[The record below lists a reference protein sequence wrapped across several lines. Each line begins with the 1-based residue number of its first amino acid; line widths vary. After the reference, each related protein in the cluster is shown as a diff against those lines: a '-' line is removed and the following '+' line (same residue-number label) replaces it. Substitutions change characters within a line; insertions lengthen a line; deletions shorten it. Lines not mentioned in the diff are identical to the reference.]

1 MEKSAW
7 LLSMF
12 NAEFYPTHI
21 KDQNVKKAYFCV
33 DCGGNSLTKKE
44 MEAKHQDHRIF
55 RPMKVSHHYAYT
67 KDDILSLGSDV
78 LNVSEIHVYCITST
92 SVYFPRPR

>member
-1 MEKSAW
+1 
-7 LLSMF
+7 
-12 NAEFYPTHI
+12 
-21 KDQNVKKAYFCV
+21 
-33 DCGGNSLTKKE
+33 

-78 LNVSEIHVYCITST
+78 LNISEIHVYCITST